1 MLFKKLAITGAA
13 LALTVATVGAGT
25 AFAAAPV
32 AGTGSTGSCLFTGK
46 AQIKPAIV
54 IGGTIPGGPT
64 KVGGKL
70 GTKTTPC
77 SGGTN
82 EGATLASGS
91 VKGVIPAAA
100 TNDCLALATVGLN
113 PFSLGVKWKTDK
125 GAAKVLPSTINVA
138 ATPPGGIN
146 LAGPGGSIQITLTG
160 TGAATDAKGKPQS
173 FVGNAFTTVATTDQT
188 LADFTTGCTPPSKG
202 LKGFTFTGVNGPS
215 TLSS

>member
-1 MLFKKLAITGAA
+1 MMFKKIAITTAA
-13 LALTVATVGAGT
+13 LALTVGTVGAT
-25 AFAAAPV
+25 AAFAAAPV
-32 AGTGSTGSCLFTGK
+32 AGTGSTGSCVFTGK
-46 AQIKPAIV
+46 AAIKPAIV
-54 IGGTIPGGPT
+54 IGGTAPGGPT
-64 KVGGKL
+64 KVSGKL

-91 VKGVIPAAA
+91 AAGVIPAAA

-113 PFSLGVKWKTDK
+113 PFNITAKWKTDK
-125 GAAKVLPSTINVA
+125 GAAKLLPSTIAVA

-160 TGAATDAKGKPQS
+160 TGAATDAKNKPQS
-173 FVGNAFTTVATTDQT
+173 FVGNAFTVVATTDQT
-188 LADFTTGCTPPSKG
+188 LTDFTTGCTPPSKG
-202 LKGFTFTGVNGPS
+202 LKGFTFTGKLGPS